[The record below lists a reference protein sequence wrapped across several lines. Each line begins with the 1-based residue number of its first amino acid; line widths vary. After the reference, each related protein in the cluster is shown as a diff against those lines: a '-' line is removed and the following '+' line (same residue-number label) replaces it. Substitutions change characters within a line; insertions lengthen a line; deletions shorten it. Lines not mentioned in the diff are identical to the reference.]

1 MKNYLFNPF
10 KDDNEKIESFKQLQK
25 DIKDILKD
33 YCDDTI
39 SSKRIDHRLVL
50 FIGCLESYYD
60 DIISTIKSD
69 YNNDMDASYDLDNK
83 HSEIIK
89 ELEKKVEMYKIM
101 LKSHKKEITSL
112 QSSLDSHNKEIN
124 NLHKQF
130 TSRLNERVSCKDYEG
145 ESREYFAHNP
155 KAKSVSFYML
165 DDDDRGGIDDCI
177 DPICTIYNDDN
188 V

>member
-10 KDDNEKIESFKQLQK
+10 KDDDEKIKAFKQLQK
-25 DIKDILKD
+25 DIQEVNYDQDDKRVNNNQLILFMG
-33 YCDDTI
+33 
-39 SSKRIDHRLVL
+39 R
-50 FIGCLESYYD
+50 LESYYD
-60 DIISTIKSD
+60 NIINTIKSD
-69 YNNDMDASYDLDNK
+69 YNNDMNASYDLDDK

-89 ELEKKVEMYKIM
+89 ELEKKVEMYQTM
-101 LKSHKKEITSL
+101 LNSHK
-112 QSSLDSHNKEIN
+112 KEIN
-124 NLHKQF
+124 NLHNQF

-145 ESREYFAHNP
+145 EAREYFAHNP

-165 DDDDRGGIDDCI
+165 DDNDRGGIDDCI

>member
-10 KDDNEKIESFKQLQK
+10 KDDNEKIKAFKDLQEQIKSIVDNNK
-25 DIKDILKD
+25 DHFI
-33 YCDDTI
+33 
-39 SSKRIDHRLVL
+39 HRELIL
-50 FIGCLESYYD
+50 FIGSLESYYD
-60 DIISTIKSD
+60 DIISTIKSN
-69 YNNDMDASYDLDNK
+69 YNNDMSECYKLDDK
-83 HSEIIK
+83 HGEIIK
-89 ELEKKVEMYKIM
+89 ELEKKIEMYQTM
-101 LKSHKKEITSL
+101 LNSHK
-112 QSSLDSHNKEIN
+112 KEIN

-145 ESREYFAHNP
+145 EAMEYFSHNP

-165 DDDDRGGIDDCI
+165 DDDDGGGIDDCI